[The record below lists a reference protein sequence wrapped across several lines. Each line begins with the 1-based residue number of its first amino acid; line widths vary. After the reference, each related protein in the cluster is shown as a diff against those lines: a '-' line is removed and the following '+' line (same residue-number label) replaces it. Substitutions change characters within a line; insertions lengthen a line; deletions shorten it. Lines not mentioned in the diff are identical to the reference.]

1 MSDVDE
7 PQAEAS
13 LATSRSRRDRGR
25 KKASRLQELDNLK
38 ASRIHGKRQLG
49 IYFFTAKIDSKSSKG
64 KIILNSILTNFLS
77 ICETILPRKCSKSRQ
92 IATQYFF
99 LR

>member
-7 PQAEAS
+7 PQVEAS
-13 LATSRSRRDRGR
+13 LATSRSRRERGR

-49 IYFFTAKIDSKSSKG
+49 IHF
-64 KIILNSILTNFLS
+64 
-77 ICETILPRKCSKSRQ
+77 LPRKSTKSRALKKFVKSKES
-92 IATQYFF
+92 IE
-99 LR
+99 

>member
-7 PQAEAS
+7 PQAEAG
-13 LATSRSRRDRGR
+13 LAASRSRRDRGR

-49 IYFFTAKIDSKSSKG
+49 KTFFTAKNHFQKNNVK
-64 KIILNSILTNFLS
+64 L
-77 ICETILPRKCSKSRQ
+77 
-92 IATQYFF
+92 
-99 LR
+99 

>member
-49 IYFFTAKIDSKSSKG
+49 IYFYRENQLKKNYLKQQL
-64 KIILNSILTNFLS
+64 K
-77 ICETILPRKCSKSRQ
+77 R
-92 IATQYFF
+92 
-99 LR
+99 

>member
-49 IYFFTAKIDSKSSKG
+49 IHF
-64 KIILNSILTNFLS
+64 
-77 ICETILPRKCSKSRQ
+77 LPRKSTKQ
-92 IATQYFF
+92 IVKWK
-99 LR
+99 

>member
-13 LATSRSRRDRGR
+13 LATSRSRRERGR

-49 IYFFTAKIDSKSSKG
+49 IHF
-64 KIILNSILTNFLS
+64 
-77 ICETILPRKCSKSRQ
+77 LPRKSTKSRSLKKFVKSKES
-92 IATQYFF
+92 IE
-99 LR
+99 

>member
-49 IYFFTAKIDSKSSKG
+49 IHFYRENQLKKKIRQMEVICFDEFCV
-64 KIILNSILTNFLS
+64 NFLDNF
-77 ICETILPRKCSKSRQ
+77 LPRKSTKK
-92 IATQYFF
+92 IVK
-99 LR
+99 

>member
-49 IYFFTAKIDSKSSKG
+49 IHFLPRIFTAKIHK
-64 KIILNSILTNFLS
+64 TNRQMEVICFDEFSVDFLDNF
-77 ICETILPRKCSKSRQ
+77 LPRKSTQKSSIRN
-92 IATQYFF
+92 TV
-99 LR
+99 L

>member
-49 IYFFTAKIDSKSSKG
+49 IYF
-64 KIILNSILTNFLS
+64 
-77 ICETILPRKCSKSRQ
+77 LPRKSTKQ
-92 IATQYFF
+92 IVKWK
-99 LR
+99 

>member
-49 IYFFTAKIDSKSSKG
+49 IHFYRENQLKKNSSNG
-64 KIILNSILTNFLS
+64 SNLF
-77 ICETILPRKCSKSRQ
+77 
-92 IATQYFF
+92 
-99 LR
+99 

>member
-13 LATSRSRRDRGR
+13 LATSRSRRERGR

-49 IYFFTAKIDSKSSKG
+49 
-64 KIILNSILTNFLS
+64 TNL
-77 ICETILPRKCSKSRQ
+77 LPRKSTKSRSLKIRQ
-92 IATQYFF
+92 IEGIY
-99 LR
+99 

>member
-1 MSDVDE
+1 MSDADE

-49 IYFFTAKIDSKSSKG
+49 IHFYRENQLTKNSSNRR
-64 KIILNSILTNFLS
+64 IHEFSFNY
-77 ICETILPRKCSKSRQ
+77 ETIFTEKFNQK
-92 IATQYFF
+92 IVK
-99 LR
+99 

>member
-7 PQAEAS
+7 PQVEAS
-13 LATSRSRRDRGR
+13 LATSRSRRERGR

-49 IYFFTAKIDSKSSKG
+49 I
-64 KIILNSILTNFLS
+64 NF
-77 ICETILPRKCSKSRQ
+77 LPRKSTKSRALKKFAKSKES
-92 IATQYFF
+92 IE
-99 LR
+99 